1 MRIFDT
7 TLRDGEQT
15 PGVSLTP
22 EEKLIIAKQ
31 LDKLGVDVIEAGF
44 PATSKGEI
52 EAIKLI
58 ANENLKAEICALSRT
73 TKSDIDS
80 VIDCNIKSIHLFI
93 ATSDIHL
100 KYKLEMTREQVLEKA
115 IEAIDYS
122 KAHGL
127 TIEFS
132 AEDATRTDI
141 DFLKKFYENVCKAG
155 VDRINVPDTVGIM
168 TPKKF
173 YDLILELKKV
183 VNKPISVHCHN
194 DFGMAVANSLAGIEA
209 GATQIHVTINGLGER
224 AGNAALEEIV
234 ANLEILYGYKTNI
247 KTNLIYETS
256 KLVSQLTGIY
266 VQPNKAIVGEN
277 AFAHESGIHT
287 HGVIKNPLTYEP
299 IPPEFV
305 GASRRIIVG
314 KHAGSHGL
322 KENLKNIGFDVS
334 DEQLSEI
341 LKRVKDLGDKGKKV
355 TDADLQVIT
364 ETVLGMPKI
373 RPIKLK
379 EVIVVTGNNITSTAF
394 VKLKF
399 YGKTIS
405 GAATGVGPVDAA

>member
-173 YDLILELKKV
+173 YELILELKKV

-256 KLVSQLTGIY
+256 KLVSQL
-266 VQPNKAIVGEN
+266 
-277 AFAHESGIHT
+277 
-287 HGVIKNPLTYEP
+287 
-299 IPPEFV
+299 
-305 GASRRIIVG
+305 
-314 KHAGSHGL
+314 
-322 KENLKNIGFDVS
+322 
-334 DEQLSEI
+334 
-341 LKRVKDLGDKGKKV
+341 
-355 TDADLQVIT
+355 
-364 ETVLGMPKI
+364 
-373 RPIKLK
+373 
-379 EVIVVTGNNITSTAF
+379 
-394 VKLKF
+394 
-399 YGKTIS
+399 
-405 GAATGVGPVDAA
+405 